1 MKYKELTLAV
11 ILNAFLGYL
20 WLLFMNHILN
30 LTESLDNVA
39 FKAMVFLVGT
49 MLFGEIVRR
58 ITPFHEYKFTHPIR
72 IAGICSC
79 LVVVFIG
86 VFIIDLG

>member
-1 MKYKELTLAV
+1 MKYKEVALSV

-30 LTESLDNVA
+30 LTESLDNVI
-39 FKAMVFLVGT
+39 FKAIVFLLGT
-49 MLFGEIVRR
+49 TLFGEIVRR
-58 ITPFHEYKFTHPIR
+58 ITPFHEYKFTHPIKLV
-72 IAGICSC
+72 GFSSC

-86 VFIIDLG
+86 VFIFDMV